1 MDLTTELLDWY
12 DRHARALPWRVPPG
26 SGAVPDPYRV
36 WLSEVM
42 LQQTTVAAVRGY
54 FERFTARWPTVEALA
69 AAEDAEVMAEWAGLG
84 YYARA
89 RNLLAC
95 ARAVAE
101 RDGFPRSEA
110 ELRKL
115 PGLGAYTAAA
125 VAAIAFGERAVVVDG
140 NVERVMARVF
150 DVATP
155 LPAAR
160 SEIRAHADT
169 LTPSERPGDY
179 AQAVMDLGAT
189 ICTPRKPACVLC
201 PWRDVC
207 LARLRGVQDQR
218 PVKPAK
224 KAVPQRRG
232 VAYVGRREDGA
243 WLLETRGADRMLG
256 GTLGWP
262 GSAWDRGEEE
272 APPPAAGRWSFLN
285 EPARHGFSHFGL
297 TLRVGVA
304 RLPMG
309 TVPLRGAF
317 VAAEEFSADNL
328 PTAMRRVLEVA
339 MGSPVIAEL
348 ARDG

>member
-1 MDLTTELLDWY
+1 MVE
-12 DRHARALPWRVPPG
+12 RHGGR
-26 SGAVPDPYRV
+26 
-36 WLSEVM
+36 
-42 LQQTTVAAVRGY
+42 
-54 FERFTARWPTVEALA
+54 
-69 AAEDAEVMAEWAGLG
+69 
-84 YYARA
+84 
-89 RNLLAC
+89 
-95 ARAVAE
+95 
-101 RDGFPRSEA
+101 FPRTEA
-110 ELRKL
+110 ELLKL
-115 PGLGAYTAAA
+115 PGIGAYTAAA
-125 VAAIAFGERAVVVDG
+125 VAAIAFGEAAAAVDG
-140 NVERVMARVF
+140 NVERVISRVF
-150 DVATP
+150 RIEEPVQK
-155 LPAAR
+155 AR
-160 SEIRAHADT
+160 PEIRA
-169 LTPSERPGDY
+169 LTQALVPPDRPGDF

-348 ARDG
+348 AREG